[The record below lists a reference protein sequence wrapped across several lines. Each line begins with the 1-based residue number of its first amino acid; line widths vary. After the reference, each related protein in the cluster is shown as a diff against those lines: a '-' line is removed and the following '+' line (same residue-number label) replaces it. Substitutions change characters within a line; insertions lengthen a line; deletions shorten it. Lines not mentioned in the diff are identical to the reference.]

1 MAKDYYETLGV
12 GRDASAD
19 EIKSAYRKLAKK
31 YHPDMNKGDEGAAQK
46 FKEVNEACQ
55 VLSDDQKRQQY
66 DTFGTADGAGGFG
79 GQGGFGGF
87 EGFGGFG
94 DIFDNIFGG
103 GMRSRPANGP
113 QRGSDIR
120 VNMRLS
126 FEDAAQGIKHDIS
139 ITRLEACDECG
150 GTGAAPGTERRTCP
164 TCNGTGQERVQ
175 QQTMFGSFVNVQPC
189 RTCGGEGTIVDT
201 PCEKCKGKGTVQR
214 QRTISVNIPAGID
227 DGQVITIHG
236 KGNSGAN
243 GGPAGDLQIQVNVR
257 PHPIFE
263 RDGYNIWCELP
274 LTFAQ
279 VALGAEVSVPTLD
292 GNVPYSIREGTQP
305 GDTFKLKGKGIPYIN
320 GRGRGDE
327 IVKVTVE
334 VPRNLTSEQK
344 KILKSFEEATGDGNY
359 QKRKGF
365 FDKLKDAFNN

>member
-31 YHPDMNKGDEGAAQK
+31 YHPDLNKGDEGAAQK
-46 FKEVNEACQ
+46 FKEVNEAYQ
-55 VLSDDQKRQQY
+55 VLSDDQKRRQY
-66 DTFGTADGAGGFG
+66 DTFGTADGNAGGFG

-126 FEDAAQGIKHDIS
+126 FEDAAHGIKHDIT
-139 ITRLEACDECG
+139 ITRLEQCDECS
-150 GTGAAPGTERRTCP
+150 GTGAAKGTERRTCP

-201 PCEKCKGKGTVQR
+201 PCEKCKGKGTIQR
-214 QRTISVNIPAGID
+214 QRTITVNIPAGID
-227 DGQVITIHG
+227 NGQILTMRGEGNAG
-236 KGNSGAN
+236 KR
-243 GGPAGDLQIQVNVR
+243 GGSAGDLQIVVSVK
-257 PHPIFE
+257 PHKLFE
-263 RDGYNIWCELP
+263 RLGNDLYLDMSI
-274 LTFAQ
+274 TMMQA
-279 VALGAEVSVPTLD
+279 ALGDEVEVPTLD
-292 GNVPYSIREGTQP
+292 GKVRYKIDAGTQP
-305 GDTFKLKGKGIPYIN
+305 GTVFRLKNKGIQYLN
-320 GRGRGDE
+320 SNRVGDLYVRANVQIPKKLNE
-327 IVKVTVE
+327 
-334 VPRNLTSEQK
+334 RQK
-344 KILKSFEEATGDGNY
+344 KILREFEDKIRTKDKETSFTKPN
-359 QKRKGF
+359 
-365 FDKLKDAFNN
+365 DAF